1 MEDELYALVYRLL
14 CEEGNKRPRRGRSQY
29 RDGLILAVYFWA
41 VVHDRPTCW
50 ACRLEHWPARWQ
62 WLSLPSQPTMSR
74 RLRSLSVVLLLMAV
88 MERLRQVYTPQ
99 SPADPLVHRLDSRPL
114 VVGGFSK
121 DREARRGYATGGKAR
136 GYKSFDLCG
145 SAVVPDRVLLGSL
158 NWADAEGATRVLN
171 QASLSGYVLADC
183 VHDTNALHRLA
194 RSRGLQLITPRK
206 APGTAVGSHSRDPGR
221 LRSIEL
227 LEGPDP
233 FGRDLYRLRDEIE
246 RRYGNCSSFGGG
258 LQPLPSWV
266 RTPQRVA
273 RWLWAKLILNGL
285 RICINQG
292 LAA

>member
-1 MEDELYALVYRLL
+1 
-14 CEEGNKRPRRGRSQY
+14 
-29 RDGLILAVYFWA
+29 
-41 VVHDRPTCW
+41 
-50 ACRLEHWPARWQ
+50 
-62 WLSLPSQPTMSR
+62 MSR
-74 RLRSLSVVLLLMAV
+74 VTL
-88 MERLRQVYTPQ
+88 ERTGFIRRQ
-99 SPADPLVHRLDSRPL
+99 
-114 VVGGFSK
+114 
-121 DREARRGYATGGKAR
+121 
-136 GYKSFDLCG
+136 
-145 SAVVPDRVLLGSL
+145 
-158 NWADAEGATRVLN
+158 
-171 QASLSGYVLADC
+171 
-183 VHDTNALHRLA
+183 
-194 RSRGLQLITPRK
+194 PR
-206 APGTAVGSHSRDPGR
+206 T